1 MCNIG
6 GKQLTYVVK
15 TNGAFFNTFWL
26 LNSLKNIN
34 LDKFT
39 KMMIV
44 FLIKH
49 YGSQGIRMKKYVY
62 DFEEGNA
69 QMRDLLGGKGAG
81 LAEMTRIGLPVPP
94 GFTITTEACKDYFK
108 NGNRFPD
115 GLKEQ
120 ILEHLRKLEEKTGK
134 KFGGAENPLLVSVRS
149 GAPVSM
155 PGMMDTILNVGLNDE
170 TVLGLAKLTN
180 NLRFAYDSYRRLI
193 QMFSDIVEGIDKNL
207 FEEVLERVKKEE
219 GVATDAEISV
229 DGLKKIIEQYKAIY
243 KEKTGREFP
252 QDPYEQLFKAIK
264 RVFDSWNNERAKKY
278 RQIKGIPE
286 DMGTAVNVQMMVF
299 GNFGWDSAT
308 GVAFTRNPATGEKEF
323 YGEYLPNAQGE
334 DVVAGIRTPKPISEL
349 KKDIPEA
356 YEQLVKA
363 AEMLERHYKD
373 MQDIEFTIERGKLYL
388 LQTRTGQR
396 TPKAAVKIAVDMV
409 KEGII
414 TKEEAIMR
422 IEPQQFEKLL
432 HRQIDPKVKEGKK
445 PIARGLPA
453 SPGAAVGKVIFN
465 SYEAEELGKNGE
477 KIILVRP
484 ETTPEDVGGM
494 AAAQGILTSRGGM
507 TSHAAVVARGMGK
520 PAVVGAEAIKIDL
533 SREMFEV
540 NGVIVRKGDIITIDG
555 GEGVV
560 YLGEMPLVEPE
571 MTGEIEELL
580 VWADEFR
587 RLGVRAN
594 AELPND
600 VRVAKEFGAEGI
612 GLARTEHMFLG
623 EDRVQIV
630 RKMILAENEEER
642 KEALEQLIPLQKGEF
657 KEILEIMDGRK
668 VIIRLLDPPLHEF
681 LPNYEELLE
690 KYYKLKYGGGSEEEL
705 REVEN
710 LINVLRRMRDANPM
724 IGFRVCRLGIAIPE
738 IYDAQARA
746 AIEATAELIKEG
758 KNPKL
763 AIMIP
768 GVSIANELKVLRE
781 RILKVKE
788 RVEKEY
794 GIEVPVEI
802 GTMIEMPRAALT
814 SSEVAKY
821 ADFYSFGTNDLTQM
835 TFGMSRDDA
844 ERSFIHIYVEKGII
858 PHNPFQTL
866 DYRGVARLMKMAI
879 EEGKS
884 ANPNLEVGICG
895 EHGGDPRSIRIC
907 HYLGLDYVSAS
918 PFRIPIARL
927 AAAQASIEERWY
939 KEGKIKEI
947 KLE

>member
-1 MCNIG
+1 MP
-6 GKQLTYVVK
+6 
-15 TNGAFFNTFWL
+15 
-26 LNSLKNIN
+26 
-34 LDKFT
+34 
-39 KMMIV
+39 
-44 FLIKH
+44 
-49 YGSQGIRMKKYVY
+49 KKYVY
-62 DFEEGNA
+62 AFEEGSAEMKN
-69 QMRDLLGGKGAG
+69 LLGGKGSG

-94 GFTITTEACKDYFK
+94 GFTITTEACRDFFK
-108 NGNRFPD
+108 NGNKFPE
-115 GLKEQ
+115 GLEDQIKEY
-120 ILEHLRKLEEKTGK
+120 LKKLEEKTGK
-134 KFGGAENPLLVSVRS
+134 KFGDPNNPLLVSVRS

-155 PGMMDTILNVGLNDE
+155 PGMMDTILNVGLNDA
-170 TVLGLAKLTN
+170 TVEGLAKLTN
-180 NLRFAYDSYRRLI
+180 NPRFAYDSYRRLI
-193 QMFSDIVEGIDKNL
+193 QMYGEIVDGIDRNL
-207 FEEVLERVKKEE
+207 FEEVIERVKKEE
-219 GVATDAEISV
+219 GVESDAEISV
-229 DGLKKIIEQYKAIY
+229 EGLKKIIEEFKRIY
-243 KEKTGREFP
+243 KEQTGRDFP
-252 QDPYEQLFKAIK
+252 QDPYEQLINAIK
-264 RVFDSWNNERAKKY
+264 RVFESWNNERAIKY
-278 RQIKGIPE
+278 RKIYGIPD

-349 KKDIPEA
+349 KNDIPEA

-363 AEMLERHYKD
+363 AETLEKHYKD

-422 IEPQQFEKLL
+422 IKPEQFEKLL
-432 HRQIDPKVKEGKK
+432 HRQIDPSIKIELK
-445 PIARGLPA
+445 PIAKGLPA
-453 SPGAAVGKVIFN
+453 SPGAAVGKVVFR
-465 SYEAEELGKNGE
+465 SDEAEELGKQGE

-520 PAVVGAEAIKIDL
+520 PAVVGAESIRIDL
-533 SREMFEV
+533 ENEKFEV
-540 NGVIVRKGDIITIDG
+540 NGVIVKKGDIITIDG
-555 GEGVV
+555 GDGTV
-560 YLGEMPLVEPE
+560 YLGEVKLVEPE
-571 MTGEIEELL
+571 ITDEVKELL
-580 VWADEFR
+580 TWADEFR
-587 RLGVRAN
+587 RLGVKAN
-594 AELPND
+594 AELPHD
-600 VRVAKEFGAEGI
+600 VRVARSFGAEGI

-630 RKMILAENEEER
+630 RKMILAETPEQR
-642 KEALEQLIPLQKGEF
+642 KEALEELIPLQKGEF
-657 KEILEIMDGRK
+657 KEILEIMDGYK

-705 REVEN
+705 KEVEYLLN
-710 LINVLRRMRDANPM
+710 AVKRMRDANPM
-724 IGFRVCRLGIAIPE
+724 MGFRVCRLGIVIPE

-746 AIEATAELIKEG
+746 AIEAAAELIKEG
-758 KNPKL
+758 KNPRL

-768 GVSIANELKVLRE
+768 GVSIANELKFLRE
-781 RILKVKE
+781 RILKIKKE
-788 RVEKEY
+788 VEEMF
-794 GIEVPVEI
+794 GFEIPLEV

-844 ERSFIHIYVEKGII
+844 ERAFIHNYVEMGILKY
-858 PHNPFQTL
+858 NPFQSL
-866 DYRGVARLMKMAI
+866 DYKGVARLMKIAI
-879 EEGKS
+879 EEGKKT
-884 ANPNLEVGICG
+884 NPKLEIGICG

-907 HYLGLDYVSAS
+907 HRLGLDYVSAS
-918 PFRIPIARL
+918 PFRVPIARL
-927 AAAQASIEERWY
+927 AAAQAAIEEKW
-939 KEGKIKEI
+939 EKIGRIPPVKFE
-947 KLE
+947 